1 MSILNSTTPTA
12 NFGDYGDSVYRTKQF
27 MYPTDLLSVDP
38 NKNEYGGQYMMI
50 YVNVTQDSTFNRA
63 DEQFSAIPNISK
75 RVGKELSGLSVL
87 GNKNLDAKG
96 ITAAI
101 ALAGGLAGGAGGAIA
116 AGAGAGLAG
125 AAVGAS
131 LAGALGIALGGN
143 FSKPKKRLLTAIAL
157 HVPNNIAV
165 NYGVN
170 YGEADA
176 ALADLA
182 IRGVNVGADTLKSLI
197 TSPGGAGKE
206 IFKNIETSG
215 VGGGILGQ
223 GLNTLGDTGKIIG
236 KLAGVATN
244 PKKEQIFEGVPFR
257 SFSYTYDF
265 YPRSEE
271 ESENVKRI
279 LDELKYHMH
288 PNFKDDAGF
297 LFQYPAEFD
306 IFFMHRGQENKFIH
320 KHRSAVLE
328 SMSVNY
334 APNGQFSSFPN
345 GSPTSYQ
352 ATMNF
357 KEVSII
363 TKEALENMG
372 EVQQRGTNSPV
383 RNFGGQADTF

>member
-12 NFGDYGDSVYRTKQF
+12 NFGDYGDSLYRTKQF

-50 YVNVTQDSTFNRA
+50 YINITSDSKFTRA
-63 DEQFSAIPNISK
+63 DDKGGVIPNISK
-75 RVGKELSGLSVL
+75 RVGKELSGLKAVGDS
-87 GNKNLDAKG
+87 NLKKEG
-96 ITAAI
+96 IVSAI
-101 ALAGGLAGGAGGAIA
+101 ALSGALLGGAGGSLGGGATGLL
-116 AGAGAGLAG
+116 GAGVG
-125 AAVGAS
+125 AALTGALGVS
-131 LAGALGIALGGN
+131 LAGN
-143 FSKPKKRLLTAIAL
+143 FDKPRKRLLTAIAL
-157 HVPNNIAV
+157 HIPNNISIQ
-165 NYGVN
+165 YGVN

-176 ALADLA
+176 ALAELA
-182 IRGVNVGADTLKSLI
+182 VRGVNVGAGSLEALL
-197 TSPGGAGKE
+197 TSPGGTGKQIPDE
-206 IFKNIETSG
+206 VAKSG
-215 VGGGILGQ
+215 LVEGVTGAA
-223 GLNTLGDTGKIIG
+223 LNVLGDTGKIIG

-288 PNFKDDAGF
+288 PEFKDNAGF

-306 IFFMHRGQENKFIH
+306 IFFMHKGQENKFIH

-334 APNGQFSSFPN
+334 APNGQYSAFPN

-363 TKEALENMG
+363 TKEALEEMG
-372 EVQQRGTNSPV
+372 EVRIKGTNSPV
-383 RNFGGQADTF
+383 RNFGGQSDTF

>member
-12 NFGDYGDSVYRTKQF
+12 NFGDYGDSLYRTKQF

-50 YVNVTQDSTFNRA
+50 YINITSDSKFTRA
-63 DEQFSAIPNISK
+63 DDKGGVIPNISK
-75 RVGKELSGLSVL
+75 RVGKELSGLKAV
-87 GNKNLDAKG
+87 GDENLRKEG
-96 ITAAI
+96 VVSAI
-101 ALAGGLAGGAGGAIA
+101 ALSGALLGGAGGSLGGGATGLL
-116 AGAGAGLAG
+116 GAGVG
-125 AAVGAS
+125 AA
-131 LAGALGIALGGN
+131 LAGALGVSLAGN
-143 FSKPKKRLLTAIAL
+143 FDKPRKRLLTAIAL
-157 HVPNNIAV
+157 HIPNNISIQ
-165 NYGVN
+165 YGVN

-176 ALADLA
+176 ALAELA
-182 IRGVNVGADTLKSLI
+182 VRGVNVGAGSLEALL
-197 TSPGGAGKE
+197 TSPGGTGKQ
-206 IFKNIETSG
+206 IPDKIAKSG
-215 VGGGILGQ
+215 LVEGVTGAA
-223 GLNTLGDTGKIIG
+223 LNVLGDTGKIIG

-288 PNFKDDAGF
+288 PEFKDDAGF

-306 IFFMHRGQENKFIH
+306 IFFMHKGQENKFIH

-334 APNGQFSSFPN
+334 APNGQYSAFPN

-363 TKEALENMG
+363 TKEALEEMG
-372 EVQQRGTNSPV
+372 EVRIKGTNSPV
-383 RNFGGQADTF
+383 RNFGGQSDTF

>member
-27 MYPTDLLSVDP
+27 MYPTDLLSIDP
-38 NKNEYGGQYMMI
+38 NKNEYGGQYMLI
-50 YVNVTQDSTFNRA
+50 YINITSDSKFTRA
-63 DEQFSAIPNISK
+63 DDRGSAIPNISK
-75 RVGKELSGLSVL
+75 RVGKELSGLKAV
-87 GNKNLDAKG
+87 GNIKKEGAV
-96 ITAAI
+96 AAI
-101 ALAGGLAGGAGGAIA
+101 IAAGALAGGAGGAI
-116 AGAGAGLAG
+116 GAGAAGGLTG
-125 AAVGAS
+125 AVVGGT
-131 LAGALGIALGGN
+131 LAGALGTSLAGS
-143 FSKPKKRLLTAIAL
+143 FDKPRKRLLTAIAL
-157 HVPNNIAV
+157 HIPNNIGIQ
-165 NYGVN
+165 YGVN
-170 YGEADA
+170 YGEVDSSV
-176 ALADLA
+176 ADLA
-182 IRGVNVGADTLKSLI
+182 IRGINTGADSLQALI
-197 TSPGGAGKE
+197 NSPGGAGKDIPE
-206 IFKNIETSG
+206 NIKKSG
-215 VGGGILGQ
+215 LLEGAQ
-223 GLNTLGDTGKIIG
+223 GVALNVLGDTGKIIG

-257 SFSYTYDF
+257 TFSYTYDF

-297 LFQYPAEFD
+297 LFEYPAEFD
-306 IFFMHRGQENKFIH
+306 IFFMHKGQENKFIH

-334 APNGQFSSFPN
+334 APNGQFTAFPN

-363 TKEALENMG
+363 TKEALESMG
-372 EVQQRGTNSPV
+372 EVRIQDTNSPM
-383 RNFGGQADTF
+383 RNFGGQSDTF

>member
-50 YVNVTQDSTFNRA
+50 YINITSDSKFTRA
-63 DEQFSAIPNISK
+63 DDKGGVIPNISK
-75 RVGKELSGLSVL
+75 RVGKELSGLKAIGDSNLKKEGVVSAIALSGALL
-87 GNKNLDAKG
+87 GGAGGSLGGGATGLLGAG
-96 ITAAI
+96 IGA
-101 ALAGGLAGGAGGAIA
+101 ALAGGLG
-116 AGAGAGLAG
+116 
-125 AAVGAS
+125 VS
-131 LAGALGIALGGN
+131 LAGN
-143 FSKPKKRLLTAIAL
+143 FDKPRKRLLTAIAL
-157 HVPNNIAV
+157 HIPNNISIQ
-165 NYGVN
+165 YGVN

-176 ALADLA
+176 ALAELA
-182 IRGVNVGADTLKSLI
+182 VRGVNVGAGSLEALL
-197 TSPGGAGKE
+197 TSPGGTGKQ
-206 IFKNIETSG
+206 IPDKIAKSG
-215 VGGGILGQ
+215 LVEGATGVA
-223 GLNTLGDTGKIIG
+223 LNVLGDTGKIIG
-236 KLAGVATN
+236 KLSGVATN

-288 PNFKDDAGF
+288 PEFKDDAGF

-306 IFFMHRGQENKFIH
+306 IFFMHKGQENKFIH

-334 APNGQFSSFPN
+334 SPNGQYSAFPN

-363 TKEALENMG
+363 TKEALEEMG
-372 EVQQRGTNSPV
+372 EVRIKGTNSPV
-383 RNFGGQADTF
+383 RNFGGQSDTF

>member
-12 NFGDYGDSVYRTKQF
+12 NFGDYGDSLYRTKQF

-50 YVNVTQDSTFNRA
+50 YVNVISETKFKRA
-63 DEQFSAIPNISK
+63 DEQLSAIPNISK
-75 RVGKELSGLSVL
+75 RVGKELSGLKAVGSKFL
-87 GNKNLDAKG
+87 EGNKIAS
-96 ITAAI
+96 AI
-101 ALAGGLAGGAGGAIA
+101 ALAGGLSGGAGGAIGGGA
-116 AGAGAGLAG
+116 VGGALGAGIGTALGG
-125 AAVGAS
+125 ALGAS
-131 LAGALGIALGGN
+131 LAGD
-143 FSKPKKRLLTAIAL
+143 FSKPRKRLLTAIAL
-157 HVPNNIAV
+157 HVPNNISI

-170 YGEADA
+170 YGEADGA
-176 ALADLA
+176 VVDLA
-182 IRGVNVGADTLKSLI
+182 MRGLDASANSLQALI
-197 TSPGGAGKE
+197 TAPSGAGKE
-206 IFKNIETSG
+206 IKANVNNG
-215 VGGGILGQ
+215 LLGGLQGQ
-223 GLNTLGDTGKIIG
+223 GLNVLGDTGKIIG
-236 KLAGVATN
+236 KLASTASN

-297 LFQYPAEFD
+297 LFEYPAEFD
-306 IFFMHRGQENKFIH
+306 IFFMHKGQENKFIH

-334 APNGQFSSFPN
+334 APNGQYSAFPN

-363 TKEALENMG
+363 TKEALESMG
-372 EVQQRGTNSPV
+372 EVQQRNTNSPV
-383 RNFGGQADTF
+383 RNFGGQSDTF

>member
-12 NFGDYGDSVYRTKQF
+12 NFGDYGDSVYRTKQY

-38 NKNEYGGQYMMI
+38 NKNEYGGQYMLI
-50 YVNVTQDSTFNRA
+50 YINITSDSKFTRA
-63 DEQFSAIPNISK
+63 DDKGSAIPNISK
-75 RVGKELSGLSVL
+75 RVGKELSGLKAV
-87 GNKNLDAKG
+87 GNFKKEG
-96 ITAAI
+96 
-101 ALAGGLAGGAGGAIA
+101 ALSAMILSGALAGGAGGSLGGGA
-116 AGAGAGLAG
+116 AGLLG
-125 AAVGAS
+125 AAVGGALTGTLGAS
-131 LAGALGIALGGN
+131 LAGN
-143 FSKPKKRLLTAIAL
+143 FDKPRKRLLTAIAL
-157 HVPNNIAV
+157 HIPNNIAV
-165 NYGVN
+165 QYGVN
-170 YGEADA
+170 YGEADS

-182 IRGVNVGADTLKSLI
+182 IRGIDASATSLQALI
-197 TSPGGAGKE
+197 NSPGGAGK
-206 IFKNIETSG
+206 KLPKDSANIG
-215 VGGGILGQ
+215 AGLQGQ
-223 GLNTLGDTGKIIG
+223 ALNVLGDTGKIIG

-288 PNFKDDAGF
+288 PNFKDEAGF
-297 LFQYPAEFD
+297 LFEYPAEFD
-306 IFFMHRGQENKFIH
+306 IFFMHKGQENKFIH

-334 APNGQFSSFPN
+334 SPNGQYSSFPN

-352 ATMNF
+352 ATLNF

-363 TKEALENMG
+363 TKEALEEMG
-372 EVQQRGTNSPV
+372 EVRIKNTNSPV
-383 RNFGGQADTF
+383 RNFGGQSDTF

>member
-12 NFGDYGDSVYRTKQF
+12 NFGDYGDSVYRTKQY

-50 YVNVTQDSTFNRA
+50 YINVTDESKFTRA

-75 RVGKELSGLSVL
+75 RVGKELSGLKNIPGSIVNS
-87 GNKNLDAKG
+87 GNA
-96 ITAAI
+96 ITALTVGGI
-101 ALAGGLAGGAGGAIA
+101 ALGKGGGSLFGGGGF
-116 AGAGAGLAG
+116 AGALSG
-125 AAVGAS
+125 AAIF
-131 LAGALGIALGGN
+131 GALGIANAGE
-143 FSKPKKRLLTAIAL
+143 FSKPRKRLLSAIAL
-157 HVPNNIAV
+157 HIPNNLSV
-165 NYGVN
+165 NYGVT
-170 YGEADA
+170 YGEADTA
-176 ALADLA
+176 VQELAL
-182 IRGVNVGADTLKSLI
+182 RGVDVASATLTALSNNKSTKGAE
-197 TSPGGAGKE
+197 AGSKDVLA
-206 IFKNIETSG
+206 G
-215 VGGGILGQ
+215 LQGIAQNL
-223 GLNTLGDTGKIIG
+223 TGDTGKLIG
-236 KLAGVATN
+236 KLTSIAVN

-265 YPRSEE
+265 YPRSED

-306 IFFMHRGQENKFIH
+306 IFFMHKGQENKFIH

-328 SMSVNY
+328 SMAVNY
-334 APNGQFSSFPN
+334 SPNGQFSAFPN

-352 ATMNF
+352 ATLNF
-357 KEVSII
+357 KEVSIV

-372 EVQQRGTNSPV
+372 EVQQRNTNSAV
-383 RNFGGQADTF
+383 RNFGGQSDTF

>member
-1 MSILNSTTPTA
+1 
-12 NFGDYGDSVYRTKQF
+12 

-50 YVNVTQDSTFNRA
+50 YINVTSDSTFTRA
-63 DEQFSAIPNISK
+63 DDKGSAIPNISK
-75 RVGKELSGLSVL
+75 RVGKELSGLKAL
-87 GNKNLDAKG
+87 GNSNLRKEG
-96 ITAAI
+96 VVS
-101 ALAGGLAGGAGGAIA
+101 ALALSGALVGGAGGSLGGGATGLL
-116 AGAGAGLAG
+116 GAG
-125 AAVGAS
+125 VGVA
-131 LAGALGIALGGN
+131 LAGALGVSLAGN
-143 FSKPKKRLLTAIAL
+143 FDKPRKRLLTAIAL
-157 HVPNNIAV
+157 HIPNNIAV
-165 NYGVN
+165 QYGVN

-182 IRGVNVGADTLKSLI
+182 VRGVNVSADSLQALI
-197 TSPGGAGKE
+197 TSPGGTGKE
-206 IFKNIETSG
+206 IPKNIANS
-215 VGGGILGQ
+215 GILGGLQ
-223 GLNTLGDTGKIIG
+223 GAALNVLGDTGKIIG

-288 PNFKDDAGF
+288 PNFKDEAGF
-297 LFQYPAEFD
+297 LFEYPAEFD

-334 APNGQFSSFPN
+334 SPNGQYSSFPN

-352 ATMNF
+352 ATLNF

-363 TKEALENMG
+363 TKEALEEMG
-372 EVQQRGTNSPV
+372 EVRIQNTNSPV
-383 RNFGGQADTF
+383 RNFGGQSDTF

>member
-1 MSILNSTTPTA
+1 
-12 NFGDYGDSVYRTKQF
+12 

-38 NKNEYGGQYMMI
+38 NKNEYGGQYMLI
-50 YVNVTQDSTFNRA
+50 YINITSDSTFTRA
-63 DEQFSAIPNISK
+63 DDRGGAIPNISK
-75 RVGKELSGLSVL
+75 RVGKELSGLKAL
-87 GNKNLDAKG
+87 GNSNLRKEG
-96 ITAAI
+96 VVS
-101 ALAGGLAGGAGGAIA
+101 ALALSGALAGGAGGAI
-116 AGAGAGLAG
+116 GAGAAGGAIGAGVG
-125 AAVGAS
+125 AA
-131 LAGALGIALGGN
+131 LAGALGVSLAGN
-143 FSKPKKRLLTAIAL
+143 FDKPRKRLQTAIAL
-157 HVPNNIAV
+157 HIPNNISIQ
-165 NYGVN
+165 YGVN
-170 YGEADA
+170 YGEVDA

-182 IRGVNVGADTLKSLI
+182 VRGVNTGADTLQALV
-197 TSPGGAGKE
+197 TSPGGAGKQ
-206 IFKNIETSG
+206 IPNKIIESG
-215 VGGGILGQ
+215 LLGGLQ
-223 GLNTLGDTGKIIG
+223 GAALNVLGDTGKIIG

-257 SFSYTYDF
+257 TFSYTYDF

-288 PNFKDDAGF
+288 PEFKDDAGF
-297 LFQYPAEFD
+297 LFKYPAEFD

-363 TKEALENMG
+363 TKEALEDMG
-372 EVQQRGTNSPV
+372 EVRIQNTNSPM
-383 RNFGGQADTF
+383 RNFGGQSDTF

>member
-12 NFGDYGDSVYRTKQF
+12 NFGDYGDSVYRTKQY

-50 YVNVTQDSTFNRA
+50 YINVTSDSTFTRA
-63 DEQFSAIPNISK
+63 DEQQSAIPNISK
-75 RVGKELSGLSVL
+75 RVGKELSGVKASGLLKKES
-87 GNKNLDAKG
+87 
-96 ITAAI
+96 IISAI
-101 ALAGGLAGGAGGAIA
+101 ALAGGVAGGAGGAIA
-116 AGAGAGLAG
+116 AGAPGGIVG
-125 AAVGAS
+125 GGVGAV
-131 LAGALGIALGGN
+131 LAGALGVSLGGD
-143 FSKPKKRLLTAIAL
+143 FSKPRKRLLTAIAL
-157 HVPNNIAV
+157 HIPNNIAI

-170 YGEADA
+170 YGEADGALTDLVMRGIDTGA
-176 ALADLA
+176 AGLEA
-182 IRGVNVGADTLKSLI
+182 LI

-206 IFKNIETSG
+206 VFNNIGKSG
-215 VGGGILGQ
+215 IGGGLQGQ
-223 GLNTLGDTGKIIG
+223 ALNVLGDTGKIIG
-236 KLAGVATN
+236 KLAGVASN

-297 LFQYPAEFD
+297 LFEYPAEFD
-306 IFFMHRGQENKFIH
+306 IFFMHKGQENKFIH

-352 ATMNF
+352 ATLNF

-372 EVQQRGTNSPV
+372 EVQQRNTNSPV